1 MKLIYS
7 KFSVREPMKNGEL
20 ENCAVISFYT
30 PRKNV
35 SDESVRV
42 DYSNYCNNVFY
53 VGVPDI
59 DKEHLDEY
67 SYTYE
72 SYIADSRGLAEFIYK
87 AKAEGLNIICQ
98 CEFGSRRSAACAAAI
113 LEHFE
118 GRGNEIFSND
128 EYCPNPLVYEKVLNA
143 LHNFNVI

>member
-7 KFSVREPMKNGEL
+7 KFAIREPMKNGEL
-20 ENCAVISFYT
+20 ENCAVISFFT
-30 PRKNV
+30 PRKTT
-35 SDESVRV
+35 SDELVRV
-42 DYSNYCNNVFY
+42 DYSGYCNNVFY

-67 SYTYE
+67 GYTYE
-72 SYIADSRGLAEFIYK
+72 SYIADARGLAEFIYK
-87 AKAEGLNIICQ
+87 AKAVGLNIVCQ

-118 GRGNEIFSND
+118 GRGSEILASD
-128 EYCPNPLVYEKVLNA
+128 RYHPNTTVYKRVLAA
-143 LHNFNVI
+143 LERRSKK